1 MKKQLFL
8 YAVLVLGFILYN
20 AFFRSEDQRM
30 DTLINILYTSLL
42 FLYMG
47 YMAFIVLRRM
57 KQRKQS

>member
-30 DTLINILYTSLL
+30 DPLINILYTSLL

-47 YMAFIVLRRM
+47 YMAFIDLRRM
-57 KQRKQS
+57 KQRK